1 MKYGVESLNQIARDM
16 YRGPKGIDSFVQYM
30 ELGGEVAL
38 GEPLALLNV
47 GYDSS
52 AIREKILKET
62 GVDINTIAEEEG
74 VDPEIFARL
83 IFKESG
89 GNPNAEGDDGK
100 AQGYLQLHAAAA
112 EEVGVER
119 SDPVQNLV
127 GGARYLKKNLDRFGG
142 DYEKALQAYNAGPT
156 RVARGNVPETTL
168 AYASSILGSGPREKT
183 PPVDQTIAA
192 FRPDTPEFVL
202 STPVDNPGS
211 GPVVI
216 QEPSL
221 DTVATVNRLEVP
233 EFIREAQEPI
243 IQASAVFRPEGTRDP
258 GSPTRQDG
266 STKSETGFLGPI
278 VSNDGRVMTEL
289 STDMEVDGV
298 FFEIPT
304 LVPGLTEEQIEYLK
318 DMTPG
323 AGFDLEN
330 PMERSIVETAREH
343 ARKRLVAGKSP
354 FYDDDLDGVEVSSR
368 EGVASLSEPI
378 IQTSAVFRPE
388 IPEPSFIPVDNP
400 GGGPIVTQEPSFETV
415 AAVNRPEIPEP
426 IREAIAMVSPDTPSG
441 IGSMALGDF
450 SKIFTQQETPRLK
463 PSKITVR
470 GPSGSRMAPPGMGT
484 LPEMSMQGLDAF
496 RELYQ
501 ETTPYKRTPLKP
513 SA

>member
-52 AIREKILKET
+52 TLREKILKET

-156 RVARGNVPETTL
+156 RVIEGNVPETTL
-168 AYASSILGSGPREKT
+168 AYASSILGAVPEGPR
-183 PPVDQTIAA
+183 
-192 FRPDTPEFVL
+192 
-202 STPVDNPGS
+202 
-211 GPVVI
+211 
-216 QEPSL
+216 
-221 DTVATVNRLEVP
+221 
-233 EFIREAQEPI
+233 
-243 IQASAVFRPEGTRDP
+243 
-258 GSPTRQDG
+258 
-266 STKSETGFLGPI
+266 
-278 VSNDGRVMTEL
+278 
-289 STDMEVDGV
+289 
-298 FFEIPT
+298 
-304 LVPGLTEEQIEYLK
+304 
-318 DMTPG
+318 
-323 AGFDLEN
+323 
-330 PMERSIVETAREH
+330 
-343 ARKRLVAGKSP
+343 
-354 FYDDDLDGVEVSSR
+354 DDDLDGVKVASG
-368 EGVASLSEPI
+368 EGVASLSGA
-378 IQTSAVFRPE
+378 SAKQ
-388 IPEPSFIPVDNP
+388 
-400 GGGPIVTQEPSFETV
+400 G
-415 AAVNRPEIPEP
+415 
-426 IREAIAMVSPDTPSG
+426 REKLTPSG
-441 IGSMALGDF
+441 IGSIALGNL
-450 SKIFTQQETPRLK
+450 SEIFTQQETPRLK

-501 ETTPYKRTPLKP
+501 ETTPYKMTPLKP
-513 SA
+513 SL

>member
-52 AIREKILKET
+52 ALREKILKET
-62 GVDINTIAEEEG
+62 GVDINRIAEEEG

-83 IFKESG
+83 IFKESAG
-89 GNPNAEGDDGK
+89 DPNAVGDDGK

-112 EEVGVER
+112 EEVGVDR

-127 GGARYLKKNLDRFGG
+127 GGARYLKKNLDTFGG

-156 RVARGNVPETTL
+156 RVARGDVPETTL
-168 AYASSILGSGPREKT
+168 AYASSILGSGPRKKT
-183 PPVDQTIAA
+183 PPVDQTSAV
-192 FRPDTPEFVL
+192 FRPDTPEPSFI
-202 STPVDNPGS
+202 PVANPGG

-233 EFIREAQEPI
+233 EFIREAQEPV
-243 IQASAVFRPEGTRDP
+243 IQASAVVRPDT
-258 GSPTRQDG
+258 
-266 STKSETGFLGPI
+266 
-278 VSNDGRVMTEL
+278 
-289 STDMEVDGV
+289 
-298 FFEIPT
+298 
-304 LVPGLTEEQIEYLK
+304 
-318 DMTPG
+318 
-323 AGFDLEN
+323 
-330 PMERSIVETAREH
+330 
-343 ARKRLVAGKSP
+343 
-354 FYDDDLDGVEVSSR
+354 
-368 EGVASLSEPI
+368 
-378 IQTSAVFRPE
+378 
-388 IPEPSFIPVDNP
+388 PEPSLIRVANP
-400 GGGPIVTQEPSFETV
+400 GGGPVVIQKPSFETV
-415 AAVNRPEIPEP
+415 AAVNKPEIPEP
-426 IREAIAMVSPDTPSG
+426 TREAIAMVRPDTPSG
-441 IGSMALGDF
+441 IGSIALGNL
-450 SKIFTQQETPRLK
+450 SEIFTQQETPRLK
-463 PSKITVR
+463 PSKISVR

-501 ETTPYKRTPLKP
+501 ETTPYRRTPLKP
-513 SA
+513 ST

>member
-52 AIREKILKET
+52 ALREKILKET

-156 RVARGNVPETTL
+156 RVIEGNVPEITL

-192 FRPDTPEFVL
+192 FRPDTPELVF
-202 STPVDNPGS
+202 STPVDNPGG
-211 GPVVI
+211 GPVVT

-221 DTVATVNRLEVP
+221 DTVATVNRLEIP

-243 IQASAVFRPEGTRDP
+243 IQASAVFRP
-258 GSPTRQDG
+258 
-266 STKSETGFLGPI
+266 
-278 VSNDGRVMTEL
+278 
-289 STDMEVDGV
+289 
-298 FFEIPT
+298 
-304 LVPGLTEEQIEYLK
+304 
-318 DMTPG
+318 
-323 AGFDLEN
+323 
-330 PMERSIVETAREH
+330 
-343 ARKRLVAGKSP
+343 
-354 FYDDDLDGVEVSSR
+354 
-368 EGVASLSEPI
+368 
-378 IQTSAVFRPE
+378 VFRPE
-388 IPEPSFIPVDNP
+388 IPDPSFIPVDNP
-400 GGGPIVTQEPSFETV
+400 GGGPVVIQEPSFETV
-415 AAVNRPEIPEP
+415 AAVNRPDIPEP
-426 IREAIAMVSPDTPSG
+426 IREAIAMVRPDTPSG

-450 SKIFTQQETPRLK
+450 SKIFTQQEPRRLK
-463 PSKITVR
+463 PSKISVR

-513 SA
+513 ST